1 MADEPLKQ
9 KNLPRIG
16 TFLVGYGAVLAWFY
30 FGMPSL
36 SDAARAATPADWL
49 RAAGVTAA
57 PLVAIPINWLA
68 GSSLKAILVFWRHKH
83 VLPSHRFM
91 ELALKDPRV
100 NLERLRSGNGGTLP
114 VSADAQTRLW
124 NQFYRRHEADP
135 AVRSN
140 HQDYLLLREMTWLS
154 VLMGVIGTL
163 VLGIRWYMGAP
174 MWIYLTFAVATYVFL
189 SHSGRNAG
197 NRFAMTVVAI
207 ESTEGSSENGIFIP

>member
-1 MADEPLKQ
+1 VADEPLKQ

-16 TFLVGYGAVLAWFY
+16 IFLVGYGAVLAWFY

-36 SDAARAATPADWL
+36 SDVARAATPADWL
-49 RAAGVTAA
+49 RAAVVTAA

-68 GSSLKAILVFWRHKH
+68 GSSLKAILVFWRRKH
-83 VLPSHRFM
+83 VLPSHRFI

-100 NLERLRSGNGGTLP
+100 NLERLRSGNGGVLP

-140 HQDYLLLREMTWLS
+140 HQDYLLLREMAWLS

-163 VLGIRWYMGAP
+163 ILGIRWHIGAP
-174 MWIYLTFAVATYVFL
+174 VWIYLTFAVTVYVFL

-207 ESTEGSSENGIFIP
+207 ESAQGSRENGIFIP